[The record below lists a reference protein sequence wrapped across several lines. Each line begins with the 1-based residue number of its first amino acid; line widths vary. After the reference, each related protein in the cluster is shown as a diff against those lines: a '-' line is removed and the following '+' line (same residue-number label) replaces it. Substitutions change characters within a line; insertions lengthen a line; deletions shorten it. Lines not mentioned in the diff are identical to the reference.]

1 MIEYPK
7 EHWENWICPYGLVVI
22 SCRECLFDTLC
33 RLRKEK
39 EKSDLDSNKT
49 E

>member
-1 MIEYPK
+1 MKEYPK

-33 RLRKEK
+33 RLNKEK
-39 EKSDLDSNKT
+39 KSDLSNNNDK
-49 E
+49 